1 MRFYK
6 QREINYALLLPIFLL
21 YLLSI
26 WVQYQA
32 AVMDGRPPQ
41 SVVIRQ
47 ILFCILSVIALGAAS
62 LLKTSFLLRFSGLWY
77 LLCLGMMASLHWFYD
92 PFMFSETHTK
102 RWMRIGS
109 FTIQPSEFMKI
120 AFVLFMV
127 YLTLVYEKR
136 KAERTIQSDM
146 IYVCKVLFYSIPTFA
161 LMYLQRDF
169 GTSLVFVVM
178 LGALFIISGVH
189 WKILTV
195 MTSIAALVGGVLL
208 LLVFTEWGN
217 RLLFQLTF
225 SQYQLDR
232 IKAWVDPF
240 AYQESIA
247 FQQVRS
253 ILAIGS
259 GGLLGAPQN
268 HTTVYVPVRESDMIF
283 TVIGETFGFF
293 GSTLVIFLYFY
304 LIYQVIFAA
313 ISTNNKAS
321 VYIAITFIFGLVF
334 QIFENIGAAIG
345 LLPLTGI
352 PLPFL
357 SQGGTSLIAISMAMG
372 IILGLNKEKLL
383 EIEFRHNTEL
393 KLQ

>member
-1 MRFYK
+1 MRLYK

-32 AVMDGRPPQ
+32 AVMDGREPG
-41 SVVIRQ
+41 SVMLRQ
-47 ILFCILSVIALGAAS
+47 IIFCVLSVLVLGAAS
-62 LLKTSFLLRFSGLWY
+62 LLKTSFLLRYSGIWY
-77 LLCLGMMASLHWFYD
+77 VLSLGLMASLHWLYD
-92 PFMFSETHTK
+92 PFMFAETHTK
-102 RWMRIGS
+102 RWLRVGS
-109 FTIQPSEFMKI
+109 FTIQPSELMKI

-127 YLTLVYEKR
+127 YLTLRYEKR
-136 KAERTIQSDM
+136 KTTRTIQTDKM
-146 IYVCKVLFYSIPTFA
+146 YVGSILLYSVPTFL
-161 LMYLQRDF
+161 LMYMQRDF

-178 LGALFIISGVH
+178 LAALFVISGVH

-195 MTSIAALVGGVLL
+195 IASLAVFVGGVLL

-232 IKAWVDPF
+232 VKAWVDPF
-240 AYQESIA
+240 AYQDSIA

-253 ILAIGS
+253 MLAIGS
-259 GGLLGAPQN
+259 GGLLGASPE
-268 HTTVYVPVRESDMIF
+268 HVTVYVPVRESDTVF
-283 TVIGETFGFF
+283 TVIGETFGFL

-313 ISTNNKAS
+313 LSTNNKAS

-357 SQGGTSLIAISMAMG
+357 SQGGTSLLAISMAMG
-372 IILGLNKEKLL
+372 IILGLNKAPLL
-383 EIEFRHNTEL
+383 AIDSRQDSEMRFE
-393 KLQ
+393 